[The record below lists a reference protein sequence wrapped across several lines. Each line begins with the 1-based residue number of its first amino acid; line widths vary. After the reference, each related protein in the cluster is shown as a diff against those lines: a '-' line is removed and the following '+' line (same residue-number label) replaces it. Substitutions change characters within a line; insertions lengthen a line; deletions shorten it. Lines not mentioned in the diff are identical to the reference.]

1 VVAYA
6 DNGYIKGKFSVT
18 FQVLSEIK
26 RVLKEDV
33 MLKIVKVN
41 VITQNVRLKVNVSK
55 TSIISKDITQ
65 QVVFDVDHSF
75 ISSSPGLLF
84 CLLVLKVSLVSVC
97 LLVLMIL
104 YRTL

>member
-1 VVAYA
+1 MVDYA
-6 DNGYIKGKFSVT
+6 DNGYIKGKFNVT

-55 TSIISKDITQ
+55 TSIISK
-65 QVVFDVDHSF
+65 
-75 ISSSPGLLF
+75 
-84 CLLVLKVSLVSVC
+84 KVSLVSVC